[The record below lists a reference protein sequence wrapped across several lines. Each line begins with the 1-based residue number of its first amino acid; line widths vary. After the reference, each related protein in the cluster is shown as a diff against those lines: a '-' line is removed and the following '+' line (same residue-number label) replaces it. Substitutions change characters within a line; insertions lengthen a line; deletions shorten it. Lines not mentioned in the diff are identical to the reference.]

1 MQIDEWNDCDYVS
14 ARSTESHQSIDGSS
28 RRMDKCEIVR
38 KIKFNQLS
46 ICYAS
51 IWFCWMDPKIIVT
64 NGNGN
69 DVFVCVWA
77 CVLITWKCDYCTFF
91 ISISACSSAAQKHK
105 KPAIFFRPFVRIDA
119 IAIIN
124 RIRFEWLEDIF
135 FIDFFCVCTMF
146 MICFLILYN
155 EPPPH
160 LIMQIHRWI
169 LLLYSRGV
177 CIYRENRLYSVE
189 KSAKI
194 WIFCL
199 CVWWLIFTLLA
210 I

>member
-1 MQIDEWNDCDYVS
+1 MECVKLQQYEQQVKRINRNCISNKQRPLRWMQIDEWNDCDYVS

-69 DVFVCVWA
+69 DVFVWVWA

-105 KPAIFFRPFVRIDA
+105 KPAIFFGHSS
-119 IAIIN
+119 
-124 RIRFEWLEDIF
+124 E
-135 FIDFFCVCTMF
+135 
-146 MICFLILYN
+146 
-155 EPPPH
+155 
-160 LIMQIHRWI
+160 
-169 LLLYSRGV
+169 
-177 CIYRENRLYSVE
+177 
-189 KSAKI
+189 
-194 WIFCL
+194 
-199 CVWWLIFTLLA
+199 
-210 I
+210 